1 MTRYLALTVL
11 HGEILSQ
18 RTTKTIQ
25 FMREERRRGLKE
37 SEEVTAIK
45 AFLAGKQKNMCFEY
59 DDKKEAK
66 RRYDSVRNFR
76 LQHKLQ
82 EVFDMYRKDKCIYIL
97 RIKKKG
103 TPGPTPRQKKNAAP
117 DAANIK
123 DGE

>member
-1 MTRYLALTVL
+1 MKISYDLAALP
-11 HGEILSQ
+11 
-18 RTTKTIQ
+18 
-25 FMREERRRGLKE
+25 ERRRGLKE

-45 AFLAGKQKNMCFEY
+45 AFLAGTQKNMCFEY
-59 DDKKEAK
+59 DDEKEAK
-66 RRYDSVRNFR
+66 RRYDTVRNFR

-82 EVFDMYRKDKCIYIL
+82 EVFDLYRNDKCIYIL

-103 TPGPTPRQKKNAAP
+103 TPDPPPPKKKNAAP